1 MASVQFFLGVLV
13 LMGILAF
20 IRPMDVRL
28 FHAFPDLVK
37 SLREQSRLSQRDFAK
52 KLKVSSGYVGQ
63 WEMGVSQP
71 ADEMLDKLCS
81 EFQIKDVEY
90 VKRLAF
96 AQRCPAWLRESIVHY
111 RREGDGP
118 QVLSDV
124 ERRILESVRRLD
136 AKGQERLVDRIAGW
150 VDALISHH

>member
-1 MASVQFFLGVLV
+1 MYSFSQVQLV
-13 LMGILAF
+13 LMKNLAF
-20 IRPMDVRL
+20 IRAMDVRL
-28 FHAFPDLVK
+28 FHAFPDFVK

-71 ADEMLDKLCS
+71 ADEMLEKLCA
-81 EFQIKDVEY
+81 EFKIKDVEY

-96 AQRCPAWLRESIVHY
+96 AQRSPAWVRESIVHY

-124 ERRILESVRRLD
+124 ERRILESVRRLESKD
-136 AKGQERLVDRIAGW
+136 QERLVDRVAGW
-150 VDALISHH
+150 VDALTSHH